1 MDTKIQRRKL
11 LTGASAMVG
20 ASMISPIARTAW
32 AQGSDAPIKIGAQMH
47 LTGIGS
53 TYGRWHARS
62 AEAAVAA
69 INEAG
74 GISGRP
80 VEIVV
85 EDDGTDARRGAEV
98 TGRLITQHECE
109 FILGAL
115 FEFVMFSSWPVA
127 HEAKVP
133 YFLTG
138 EAPQLAAGEMSR
150 WVFQPGS
157 TDVKAQIRS
166 VGKFIGELGK
176 NVTML
181 FPDYA
186 FGFAHR
192 DYFSEF
198 AQQNGINVKAMIAIP
213 PTETSITRYLP
224 QVPSD
229 TDLVYHV
236 LVGPSVLTF
245 VREMGEHFGANR
257 PELFGFMDSLEAVDI
272 ASPGLEYLDGTYF
285 WEGMPR
291 YAGQFTTDVERF
303 YRSKVG
309 IADEGHAVGDPR
321 DVPTYAH
328 MHSPWQAAFTIK
340 DAIEA
345 SGYKDKSNYADFV
358 AALEAMTEFP
368 ASNGHPQGRQI
379 FNGKLHQSFGSNFV
393 SRVEG
398 GRLNTILKTEPE
410 DGLYETATDY
420 TTQSL

>member
-1 MDTKIQRRKL
+1 M
-11 LTGASAMVG
+11 TGASALAG
-20 ASMISPIARTAW
+20 ASMLSPIARTAW
-32 AQGSDAPIKIGAQMH
+32 AAGSDAPIKIGAHIH

-53 TYGRWHARS
+53 TYGRWNVRT
-62 AEAAVAA
+62 AEAAIKA
-69 INEAG
+69 INDMG

-80 VEIVV
+80 VELVV

-98 TGRLITQHECE
+98 TGKLITQHECE
-109 FILGAL
+109 FIVGAL

-138 EAPQLAAGEMSR
+138 EATELAAGEMSR

-157 TDVKAQIRS
+157 TDVRAQIQS
-166 VGKFIGELGK
+166 IGSFVGGLGK
-176 NVTML
+176 KVTML

-192 DYFSEF
+192 NYFSEY
-198 AQQNGINVKAMIAIP
+198 AEKNGITINALIAIP

-229 TDLVYHV
+229 TDLLYHV
-236 LVGPSVLTF
+236 LTGPSVLTY

-257 PELFGFMDSLEAVDI
+257 PQFFGFMDSIEGVDI
-272 ASPGLEYLDGTYF
+272 ASPGLEYLEGTYF

-291 YAGQFTTDVERF
+291 YTGQFTTDFERF
-303 YRSKVG
+303 YREQVG
-309 IADEGHAVGDPR
+309 VTDEAHAVGDPR

-328 MHSPWQAAFTIK
+328 MHSPWQAIFTIK

-345 SGYKDKSNYADFV
+345 SGYRNKANAADFV
-358 AALEAMTEFP
+358 AALEEMTEFSG
-368 ASNGHPQGRQI
+368 SNGHPQGRQI
-379 FNGKLHQSFGSNFV
+379 FNGKMHQSFGSNFI

-398 GRLNTILKTEPE
+398 GRLNTIAKTEPE
-410 DGLYETATDY
+410 DGLYETDTDY
-420 TTQSL
+420 TVQSL